1 MIKAANFFVLALN
14 SSVSLPSLISTL
26 VDSPGFS
33 FPLSTFRFLLS
44 TFHFRLALDRVHEG
58 TFDVVEKDNANK
70 QNRETEAGSVAEI
83 DPVERAAA
91 EIGVAEGLD
100 DRRHWVCQDE
110 PAEIAAANHCERI
123 DDRRRI
129 HHQLHS
135 KADERE

>member
-33 FPLSTFRFLLS
+33 FPLSTF
-44 TFHFRLALDRVHEG
+44 HFRLALDRVHEG
-58 TFDVVEKDNANK
+58 TLDVVEKNNANK
-70 QNRETEAGSVAEI
+70 QNRESEAAAIAEI
-83 DPVERAAA
+83 HPVERAAA

-110 PAEIAAANHCERI
+110 PAETAAANH
-123 DDRRRI
+123 
-129 HHQLHS
+129 
-135 KADERE
+135 